1 VDRGRRILVH
11 CAVAIA
17 TGLGAWSLDHGPEPV
32 RASGLPPSVAVG
44 LTVPAAAKRDLS
56 GPRPVRAFFTA
67 DITSQAG
74 GKSVVTCWLSEA
86 ERLVVNGRYTNPPV
100 TVNEPP
106 APAIAKQSRSS

>member
-1 VDRGRRILVH
+1 MQKPPQGAHVDRGRRILVH

-32 RASGLPPSVAVG
+32 RASGLSPSVAVPVI
-44 LTVPAAAKRDLS
+44 VPGTAKRKIFYLA
-56 GPRPVRAFFTA
+56 GP
-67 DITSQAG
+67 
-74 GKSVVTCWLSEA
+74 EA
-86 ERLVVNGRYTNPPV
+86 EHLVVNGRYTNPPV